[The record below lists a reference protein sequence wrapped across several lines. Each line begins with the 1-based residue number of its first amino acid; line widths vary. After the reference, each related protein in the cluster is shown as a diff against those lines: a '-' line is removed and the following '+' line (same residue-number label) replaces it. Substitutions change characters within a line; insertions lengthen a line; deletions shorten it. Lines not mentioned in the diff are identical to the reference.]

1 MKTKNVKRKNITI
14 GFLKEILIEHNIN
27 PTVQRIEILK
37 YLYEKKKHPTIDV
50 IFKDLRKK
58 IPTLSKT
65 TIYNTL
71 KMFHKNGLA
80 FIFSDDEAVLRYDA
94 AIEQHAHFK
103 CIKCGKII
111 DLEYPS
117 NIIEYGEKIGKVF
130 YTNLIYEG
138 ICKDCEEKIKK

>member
-1 MKTKNVKRKNITI
+1 MKTNKQKRKNITI
-14 GFLKEILIEHNIN
+14 SFLKQILLEHNIN

-37 YLYEKKKHPTIDV
+37 YLYEKKKHPTIDM

-80 FIFSDDEAVLRYDA
+80 FIFSDDEAILRYDA

-103 CIKCGKII
+103 CIRCGKIF
-111 DLEYPS
+111 DLPYPE
-117 NIIEYGEKIGKVF
+117 NILEKGQQIGKVF

-138 ICKDCEEKIKK
+138 ICSECQKKIKR